1 MFMFLCANSV
11 QGGFVAVFVFA
22 YADYACI
29 PTHHALS
36 EHEGS
41 ICFLLPKKGATT
53 HKYTCMPALCM
64 YHDTR
69 ISMYT
74 DCAKFEESETL

>member
-41 ICFLLPKKGATT
+41 MCFLLLKKGAGS
-53 HKYTCMPALCM
+53 
-64 YHDTR
+64 DTLHYNSLR
-69 ISMYT
+69 IHAHACLHFACIMIL
-74 DCAKFEESETL
+74 E